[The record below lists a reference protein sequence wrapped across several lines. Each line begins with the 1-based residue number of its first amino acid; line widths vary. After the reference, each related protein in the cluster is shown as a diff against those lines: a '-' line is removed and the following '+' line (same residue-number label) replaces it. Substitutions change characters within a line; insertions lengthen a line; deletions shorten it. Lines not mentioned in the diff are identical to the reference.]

1 MVTIEESITTVFWKI
16 FNKLQQESSDKNTF
30 EKSIEVF
37 NNYRG
42 RFKRMADN
50 DIYSTMIQV
59 VFFAGFKAKT
69 VEESLPTILTY
80 LGDFK
85 KVAMYNE
92 EDVQRILKDESMLKN
107 KKKIKACIHN
117 ARVFKSIIRKYGSFA
132 NYLESFRVDIDDYEG
147 IKTKVVPELIEK
159 FKFIG
164 KVTVYHFLMDLGFGV
179 MKPDRTILRLFYR
192 LGWISSPKDN
202 EVNIDKTIKIC
213 RKIAE
218 ESGFWIRAVD
228 IVLVAFCQ
236 EGGNKNL
243 GVNKGIC
250 TRKNP
255 KCDQCPV
262 KEYCKYYAARKIP

>member
-92 EDVQRILKDESMLKN
+92 EDVQRILKDESMLKT
-107 KKKIKACIHN
+107 K
-117 ARVFKSIIRKYGSFA
+117 RKLKHAYTMHECSRALFA
-132 NYLESFRVDIDDYEG
+132 SMGHLPTTLN
-147 IKTKVVPELIEK
+147 
-159 FKFIG
+159 
-164 KVTVYHFLMDLGFGV
+164 HLGL
-179 MKPDRTILRLFYR
+179 T
-192 LGWISSPKDN
+192 
-202 EVNIDKTIKIC
+202 
-213 RKIAE
+213 
-218 ESGFWIRAVD
+218 
-228 IVLVAFCQ
+228 
-236 EGGNKNL
+236 
-243 GVNKGIC
+243 
-250 TRKNP
+250 
-255 KCDQCPV
+255 
-262 KEYCKYYAARKIP
+262 